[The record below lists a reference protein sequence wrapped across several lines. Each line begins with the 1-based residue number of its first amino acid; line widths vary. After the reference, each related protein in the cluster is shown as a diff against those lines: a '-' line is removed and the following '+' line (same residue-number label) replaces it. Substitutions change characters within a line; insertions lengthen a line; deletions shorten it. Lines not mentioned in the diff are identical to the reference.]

1 MSNIPPLTS
10 VYIFRSEHNFHSII
24 MFQKQ
29 AATDA
34 LDLARICVMDL
45 ELRLLEMQQDL
56 AEAKDKDDVEKAFK
70 VYGAS
75 RVAVTRSR

>member
-29 AATDA
+29 AAKDV
-34 LDLARICVMDL
+34 LDLARIRVMDL
-45 ELRLLEMQQDL
+45 ELRLLEVQQDL
-56 AEAKDKDDVEKAFK
+56 AEANDDVEKAFK

-75 RVAVTRSR
+75 RVAVTRSH